1 MPRVKDKSLDVSYIL
16 NILTRNLSRGIA
28 NRATVP
34 LKLDS
39 RHGALDDYWNYES
52 LSALEETVKQRHI
65 ALLSLAHIVMDV
77 NQGALP
83 ALLPFLIARH
93 NLSYTAAAGI
103 VFAANISS
111 SLIQPLFGFFA
122 ERLSRPWLIPVT
134 LLIAGAGISFTGV
147 APNYWLIFALVAF
160 GGLGVA
166 AFHPEAARLANVVAG
181 EKKVT
186 AMSIFVTGGYLGFA
200 IGPLV
205 TTALL
210 ALFDLEATLCLMIP
224 ATVMAFIFARESSHF
239 SSFRKNN
246 DTTVVG
252 QVDRNL
258 DAWGP
263 FGRLSL
269 TVISR
274 AIVFFALNTFLPLY
288 WIDVFHQSKAAGGI
302 ALSVFFSAGVVGTI
316 LGGRYADRFGYRKV
330 VLGPLIALSFIL
342 PIWLFVHN
350 VLLATLLLVPIGFL
364 LFGSFSPLV
373 VMGQKYLPNHVGLA
387 SGVTLGLAV
396 TVGGI
401 TAPLLGRI
409 ADGYGIRS
417 ALMAVVF
424 LPIVSTCLAFTLP
437 MPETLSAHRG
447 RPPEKHNDQGH

>member
-1 MPRVKDKSLDVSYIL
+1 M
-16 NILTRNLSRGIA
+16 
-28 NRATVP
+28 
-34 LKLDS
+34 
-39 RHGALDDYWNYES
+39 
-52 LSALEETVKQRHI
+52 KQQHI
-65 ALLSLAHIVMDV
+65 ALLSFSHIVMDM

-83 ALLPFLIARH
+83 ALLPFLITRH

-122 ERLSRPWLIPVT
+122 ERLSRSWLIPVT
-134 LLIAGAGISFTGV
+134 LLIAAAGISFTGI

-166 AFHPEAARLANVVAG
+166 AFHPEAARLANIVAG

-210 ALFDLEATLCLMIP
+210 LLFDLKGTLCLMVP
-224 ATVMAFIFARESSHF
+224 ATVMALVFARTGSRLST
-239 SSFRKNN
+239 FRK
-246 DTTVVG
+246 DHETTIVERI
-252 QVDRNL
+252 DRNR

-274 AIVFFALNTFLPLY
+274 AIIFFALNTFLPLY
-288 WIDVFHQSKAAGGI
+288 WIDVLHQSKAAGGM
-302 ALSVFFSAGVVGTI
+302 ALSVFFTAGVIGTI
-316 LGGRYADRFGYRKV
+316 LGGRCADRFGYRKV

-350 VLLATLLLVPIGFL
+350 VLFATLLLVPIGFL

-437 MPETLSAHRG
+437 TPETISVHKNRSA
-447 RPPEKHNDQGH
+447 EKRSHNEH